1 MRIGL
6 CENVVSEDY
15 LEDTT
20 LHYFTYATA
29 WTDEEHIKEFDSK
42 REAVGWYKMNLK
54 DKAIAQ
60 GKYWLEEDGDLRENI
75 LDQDALDEWEN
86 VVLTC
91 MMEDN

>member
-1 MRIGL
+1 MRVGL

-15 LEDTT
+15 LEDKT

-29 WTDEEHIKEFDSK
+29 WTDEEHIKEFESSMDAIK
-42 REAVGWYKMNLK
+42 WYKENFTGR
-54 DKAIAQ
+54 IIEQ
-60 GKYWLEEDGDLRENI
+60 GRYWLEEDGDLRENI

-91 MMEDN
+91 MMEK